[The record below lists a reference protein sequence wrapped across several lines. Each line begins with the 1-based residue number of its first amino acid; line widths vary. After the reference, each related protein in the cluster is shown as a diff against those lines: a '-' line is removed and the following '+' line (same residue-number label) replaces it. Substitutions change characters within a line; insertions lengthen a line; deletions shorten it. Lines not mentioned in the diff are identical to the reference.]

1 MQLLNKEIIRCR
13 ACPRLV
19 SYREQVARKKVRRF
33 LNWDYWGRP
42 LPGFGDLNA
51 KLLVIGLA
59 PAAHGGNRTGRMFT
73 GDDSGNWL
81 AKALNEIGFANKPFS
96 NAKDDGLQLKG
107 AYITAVARCA
117 PPDNKPTKEE
127 IENCSRYLRRELQ
140 ILKNL
145 KVVLTL
151 GKIAFNSYLK
161 HLSLSEKPKFKHGS
175 VYKYEGYPI
184 LIASYHPSRQN
195 TQTKKLTW
203 EMWIEVFKKVREL
216 IKN

>member
-1 MQLLNKEIIRCR
+1 LLNEKIIGCR
-13 ACPRLV
+13 VCPRLV
-19 SYREQVARKKVRRF
+19 SYREQIARKKVRRF
-33 LNWDYWGRP
+33 RNWDYWGRP
-42 LPGFGDLNA
+42 LPGFGDPGA
-51 KLLVIGLA
+51 KLLIIGLA

-81 AKALNEIGFANKPFS
+81 AKALNEIGFANKAYS
-96 NAKDDGLQLKG
+96 ITKEDGLKLDE

-127 IENCSRYLRRELQ
+127 IENCSFYLKEELQ
-140 ILKNL
+140 ILKSIR
-145 KVVLTL
+145 VVLTL
-151 GKIAFNSYLK
+151 GKIAFDTYVK
-161 HLSLSEKPKFKHGS
+161 HLRLSEKPMFKHGLL
-175 VYKYEGYPI
+175 YNCKGFPI

-203 EMWIEVFKKVREL
+203 EMWIEIFKKIKEL

>member
-1 MQLLNKEIIRCR
+1 LLNKEIIGCE

-19 SYREQVARKKVRRF
+19 SYRKQVAEKKVRRF

-42 LPGFGDLNA
+42 LPGFGDPRA
-51 KLLVIGLA
+51 RLLIVGLA

-81 AKALNEIGFANKPFS
+81 AKALNEIGLANKPYS
-96 NAKDDGLQLKG
+96 ITKDDGLKLEG
-107 AYITAVARCA
+107 AYITAVARCV
-117 PPDNKPTKEE
+117 PPDNKPVSEE
-127 IENCSRYLRRELQ
+127 IENCSHYLKQELQ
-140 ILKNL
+140 ILKNV

-151 GKIAFNSYLK
+151 GKIALDAYVKYLG
-161 HLSLSEKPKFKHGS
+161 LSEKPMFKHGFL
-175 VYKYEGYPI
+175 YKYKTFPI

-195 TQTKKLTW
+195 TRTKILTW
-203 EMWIEVFKKVREL
+203 ETWTEIFKKIKEL

>member
-1 MQLLNKEIIRCR
+1 MCR

-19 SYREQVARKKVRRF
+19 SYREQIARKKVRRF
-33 LNWDYWGRP
+33 LDWEYWGRP

-81 AKALNEIGFANKPFS
+81 AKALNEIGFANKPVS
-96 NAKDDGLQLKG
+96 DTKDDGLQLKG
-107 AYITAVARCA
+107 AYITAAARCA
-117 PPDNKPTKEE
+117 PPDNKPTREE
-127 IENCSRYLRRELQ
+127 IENCSRYLKEELQ
-140 ILKNL
+140 SLENL

-151 GKIAFNSYLK
+151 GKIAFDSYLK

-175 VYKYEGYPI
+175 VYKSKGFPI

-203 EMWIEVFKKVREL
+203 EMWIEVFKKVKEL
-216 IKN
+216 SKN

>member
-1 MQLLNKEIIRCR
+1 M
-13 ACPRLV
+13 
-19 SYREQVARKKVRRF
+19 
-33 LNWDYWGRP
+33 
-42 LPGFGDLNA
+42 NA

-96 NAKDDGLQLKG
+96 YAKDDGLQLKG

-127 IENCSRYLRRELQ
+127 IENCSRYLKGELQ

-151 GKIAFNSYLK
+151 GKIAFDSYFK
-161 HLSLSEKPKFKHGS
+161 HLSLPEKPKFKHGS
-175 VYKYEGYPI
+175 VYKYEGFPI

>member
-1 MQLLNKEIIRCR
+1 
-13 ACPRLV
+13 
-19 SYREQVARKKVRRF
+19 VARKKVRRF
-33 LNWDYWGRP
+33 LDWDYWGRP
-42 LPGFGDLNA
+42 LPGFGDLDA

-81 AKALNEIGFANKPFS
+81 AKALNQIGFANKPFS
-96 NAKDDGLQLKG
+96 NSKDDGLELKE
-107 AYITAVARCA
+107 AYITAAARCA
-117 PPDNKPTKEE
+117 PPDNEPTKEE
-127 IENCSRYLRRELQ
+127 IENCSRYLKTELK

-151 GKIAFNSYLK
+151 GKIAFESYLK
-161 HLSLSEKPKFKHGS
+161 HLSLSEKPKFRHGS
-175 VYKYEGYPI
+175 VYKYEGFPI

-203 EMWIEVFKKVREL
+203 EMWVEVFKKVKEL
-216 IKN
+216 IEN